1 MLNKNKYIYLVNLS
15 LVLNS
20 AILLIPNKFK
30 IYPIILFFII
40 SFIYY
45 KKSEIKIPF
54 SFKKVLLISA
64 LLFIYLLTYF
74 YSFQTK
80 DAVFRL
86 STMSSLLAYPL
97 IFGLLEASNFK
108 LNSKQIKLIFVS
120 FVIVTIL
127 FCVLS
132 FCFFWNQ
139 KYTFSETIIHYSN
152 LINISLGKFSIHP
165 IYLSIYIGISLLML
179 VYLVNIKTNNYLK
192 IVTGFGAIFL
202 ILILIVLMRKGPI
215 IYLLIALFYLVKKY
229 FKLTKTIFGVIVV
242 ALLMFLFLKIVPKYR
257 NENRFED
264 LTENVLLEKPES
276 STAIRYKIYDC
287 AIEKI
292 IEKPIFGYGIGNV
305 QNHLDPCYKSKN
317 IDLSIKT
324 YNCHNQFF
332 SIILTAGFLGLILF
346 LFTIYKIF
354 KILKLNKSDIG
365 ISILLF
371 FLLNFLTENVIERE
385 NGMLIYSFLLC
396 FFLYQDSKSYKSL

>member
-1 MLNKNKYIYLVNLS
+1 MCCRRATLSRAHAAGELATRGAAAAPLALCKKNKKLACSCTSRLH
-15 LVLNS
+15 VL
-20 AILLIPNKFK
+20 
-30 IYPIILFFII
+30 
-40 SFIYY
+40 
-45 KKSEIKIPF
+45 
-54 SFKKVLLISA
+54 
-64 LLFIYLLTYF
+64 
-74 YSFQTK
+74 QTSC
-80 DAVFRL
+80 A
-86 STMSSLLAYPL
+86 STCRP
-97 IFGLLEASNFK
+97 
-108 LNSKQIKLIFVS
+108 
-120 FVIVTIL
+120 
-127 FCVLS
+127 S

-396 FFLYQDSKSYKSL
+396 FFLYLKNYLFLCVFIFFFFFFQAD